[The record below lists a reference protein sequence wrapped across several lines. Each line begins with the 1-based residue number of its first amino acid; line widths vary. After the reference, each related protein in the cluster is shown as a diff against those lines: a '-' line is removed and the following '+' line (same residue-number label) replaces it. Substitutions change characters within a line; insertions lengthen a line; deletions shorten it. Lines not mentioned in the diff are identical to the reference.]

1 MHFQLS
7 ACMNRKYLSP
17 LLNVVFYTS
26 MLFQFEFSLFRG
38 LNPADCEVNFL
49 KIMKS
54 VESYGMHQYEVMV
67 SIIYNI
73 LQLNRRQYQTPF
85 GRVLASI

>member
-7 ACMNRKYLSP
+7 ACMNRKYLSPP

-73 LQLNRRQYQTPF
+73 LQLNRRQYQI
-85 GRVLASI
+85 VLASI